1 MQKPC
6 IVLRRRMGSA
16 DHCFPYLKSSRHHRC
31 SCQQLYN
38 RQEALLPSTPP
49 SPSPRGLIAD
59 IWVAGLACSNKLL
72 DKFTSTN
79 SFTDTAMHS
88 GTAPAVLDLWELRVP
103 AASAS
108 PPLLLWLPQ
117 EQRWP
122 PAALGQP
129 AAANLMLPT
138 HRRELRVEEN

>member
-1 MQKPC
+1 
-6 IVLRRRMGSA
+6 MGSA

-31 SCQQLYN
+31 SGQQFYN
-38 RQEALLPSTPP
+38 KQEALSLPLPLA
-49 SPSPRGLIAD
+49 PSPRGLIAD
-59 IWVAGLACSNKLL
+59 IWEAGLACSNKLL
-72 DKFTSTN
+72 DKFTSTSN
-79 SFTDTAMHS
+79 SFTDTAMQS
-88 GTAPAVLDLWELRVP
+88 GTAPAVPDLRELWVP

-129 AAANLMLPT
+129 AVANLMLPT